1 MRTLGLPWTKEEANQ
16 GTKHT
21 RRDIKLD
28 QTINGTLISKRGR
41 PKRSSDNPEEANGE
55 APKRRKSG
63 RPRKSLRAEDD
74 SKSNQANQSGSP
86 HLEGQNQFTTVN
98 GEKKG
103 VSRVGG
109 KKGQG
114 RLKQETDP
122 DDEASGLANSTQ
134 VARRRPGRP
143 RKTL

>member
-1 MRTLGLPWTKEEANQ
+1 MRTLGLPWTKEEADQ

-41 PKRSSDNPEEANGE
+41 PKRSSDNLEEADGE
-55 APKRRKSG
+55 APKRRKPG
-63 RPRKSLRAEDD
+63 RPKKSLQAEDD
-74 SKSNQANQSGSP
+74 NKSNQANLSGSP

-98 GEKKG
+98 GEKKS
-103 VSRVGG
+103 VSQVAG

-122 DDEASGLANSTQ
+122 DDEASGLANLTQ
-134 VARRRPGRP
+134 VARRRAGRP